1 MVIQGASGPPDNG
14 GRVSSRVPETTTRMT
29 TIRTSCPLCGDVELA
44 PGDLALR
51 LTPCRGTGT
60 YQFRCPHCEQLQER
74 PANHRVVSILL
85 ATGVAYEVVEED
97 APISEREIGDFI
109 AGLDRENWQEHLLS

>member
-1 MVIQGASGPPDNG
+1 
-14 GRVSSRVPETTTRMT
+14 MT

-51 LTPCRGTGT
+51 LIPCRGTGT
-60 YQFRCPHCEQLQER
+60 YQFRCPHCEQVQHR

-85 ATGVAYEVVEED
+85 ATGVAYEVVDDE
-97 APISEREIGDFI
+97 APITEGEIAEFM
-109 AGLDRENWQEHLLS
+109 AGLDRENWREHLPS

>member
-1 MVIQGASGPPDNG
+1 
-14 GRVSSRVPETTTRMT
+14 MT

-51 LTPCRGTGT
+51 LTPCRGTGS

-85 ATGVAYEVVEED
+85 ATGVAYEVIDD
-97 APISEREIGDFI
+97 ATPISEQEIDEFM
-109 AGLDRENWQEHLLS
+109 AGLNGSNWREHLLS